1 MLLNNPNDIYSER
14 QYNPGFMLVR
24 PLDDKLGLTYTGL
37 MGHQVPWELL
47 ESRVMYHVDRRSLEW
62 S

>member
-14 QYNPGFMLVR
+14 QYNPGYMLVR
-24 PLDDKLGLTYTGL
+24 PLNDKLGFMYSDF
-37 MGHQVPWELL
+37 MWRQVPWGLL
-47 ESRVMYHVDRRSLEW
+47 ESRVMYQVDRRSLEW

>member
-14 QYNPGFMLVR
+14 QYNPSYMLVR
-24 PLDDKLGLTYTGL
+24 PLDDKLGLAYTGL
-37 MGHQVPWELL
+37 MRHQVPWELL